1 MKNKNLIGISG
12 RLGSGKDTVGQ
23 IINYLVWKNKI
34 ENGAPGSLNHTLS
47 GFLNNTAS
55 NTYKVKKFADKLKDI
70 VCMLIGCT
78 RAQLE
83 DRDFKE
89 KELVEQWDKFQL
101 TIYNTSNYLDESGNV
116 GYSYPREYNIILED
130 RDQYKLYLE
139 KNDNFNKDEINI
151 WKKTNQTDLVHETTH
166 RLDVIKMTPRL
177 LLQLLGTEAGRGIIH
192 NNIWV
197 NSLMSEYVTS
207 TFTPFPEDI
216 EIGEKIIPYYP
227 SWVITDMR
235 FPNELDAITKRGG
248 ISIRVERLQ
257 EINDLNPHKSETALD
272 NAQFDYKIINNGSI
286 HDLVE
291 EVKKILI
298 KENIIRQ

>member
-34 ENGAPGSLNHTLS
+34 ENGASGSLNHTLS
-47 GFLNNTAS
+47 DFLNNTAS

-78 RAQLE
+78 RIQLE

-89 KELVEQWDKFQL
+89 KELGEEWWKYKGF
-101 TIYNTSNYLDESGNV
+101 
-116 GYSYPREYNIILED
+116 REGDWIPYEEYED
-130 RDQYKLYLE
+130 MRP
-139 KNDNFNKDEINI
+139 
-151 WKKTNQTDLVHETTH
+151 LVHMSHMEE
-166 RLDVIKMTPRL
+166 LVKFTPRL

-192 NNIWV
+192 KNIWV
-197 NSLMSEYVTS
+197 NSLMSEYTNLLH
-207 TFTPFPEDI
+207 
-216 EIGEKIIPYYP
+216 
-227 SWVITDMR
+227 WVITDMR

-298 KENIIRQ
+298 EQGII